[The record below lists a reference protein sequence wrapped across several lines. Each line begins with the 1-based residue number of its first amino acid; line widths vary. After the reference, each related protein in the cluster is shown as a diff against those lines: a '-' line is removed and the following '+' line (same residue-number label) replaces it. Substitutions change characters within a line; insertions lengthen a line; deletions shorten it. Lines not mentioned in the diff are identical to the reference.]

1 MSNDITY
8 ASFLI
13 RLWSTTSREP
23 RQASE
28 WQGEIQHLQSGQRQT
43 FATLTELLVLLQR
56 DLEHADLNHFAAKP
70 EE

>member
-1 MSNDITY
+1 MTNNITY

-23 RQASE
+23 PQAGE

-43 FATLTELLVLLQR
+43 FVTLTEMVVLLQR
-56 DLEHADLNHFAAKP
+56 DLEQAALNHFAPKP

>member
-1 MSNDITY
+1 MRDDITY

-23 RQASE
+23 RQAGE
-28 WQGEIQHLQSGQRQT
+28 WLGEMQHIQSGQRQT

-56 DLEHADLNHFAAKP
+56 DLEQAVLNHLTAKP